1 MSKDIKNFHG
11 LLLHKQY
18 KQMNGSEA
26 EFLAVDKKL
35 IDAGLAIPAVNRKT
49 SCIDYGYEDN

>member
-1 MSKDIKNFHG
+1 
-11 LLLHKQY
+11 
-18 KQMNGSEA
+18 MNGSEA

>member
-1 MSKDIKNFHG
+1 
-11 LLLHKQY
+11 
-18 KQMNGSEA
+18 MNGSEA

-49 SCIDYGYEDN
+49 SCIDYVTQLKTINNNDHSVKAARASWGS